1 MLKAAQASDKLRSS
15 ASSPAE
21 VREGHSVLS
30 HVLHHKKRQWMQVSS
45 VSSLALVSPSLVR
58 ARSSVLEEALGS
70 AAGVQQGNRERM
82 RHVPFGM
89 YRVACAVWHVPCG
102 MCRAAW
108 HVPFGMY
115 RVACAMWHVPC
126 GMCRVACAV
135 WHVPCGMTARRADG
149 MARGIR
155 DDK

>member
-82 RHVPFGM
+82 RHVPCGM
-89 YRVACAVWHVPCG
+89 CRVACPVRHVACG
-102 MCRAAW
+102 MCRAACA
-108 HVPFGMY
+108 VRRGMCHL
-115 RVACAMWHVPC
+115 ACTVWHVPC
-126 GMCRVACAV
+126 RMCRVACAV
-135 WHVPCGMTARRADG
+135 WHDG
-149 MARGIR
+149 QTC
-155 DDK
+155 

>member
-45 VSSLALVSPSLVR
+45 VSAVSSVSSVSSLALVSPSLVR

-82 RHVPFGM
+82 RHVPCGM
-89 YRVACAVWHVPCG
+89 YRVACAVRRGMCHLAGTVWHVPCG
-102 MCRAAW
+102 M
-108 HVPFGMY
+108 Y
-115 RVACAMWHVPC
+115 
-126 GMCRVACAV
+126 RVACAV

>member
-82 RHVPFGM
+82 RHVPCGM
-89 YRVACAVWHVPCG
+89 YRVACG
-102 MCRAAW
+102 MCRVAW

-115 RVACAMWHVPC
+115 RVACAMSDVPC
-126 GMCRVACAV
+126 GMCRVA
-135 WHVPCGMTARRADG
+135 
-149 MARGIR
+149 
-155 DDK
+155 

>member
-82 RHVPFGM
+82 RHVPCGM
-89 YRVACAVWHVPCG
+89 YRVACAVRHVPCGVACAIWHVPCG
-102 MCRAAW
+102 MC
-108 HVPFGMY
+108 HVG
-115 RVACAMWHVPC
+115 
-126 GMCRVACAV
+126 CAV

-155 DDK
+155 DK

>member
-82 RHVPFGM
+82 RHVPCGM
-89 YRVACAVWHVPCG
+89 YRAACAVRLACAIWHVPCG
-102 MCRAAW
+102 MC
-108 HVPFGMY
+108 HVG
-115 RVACAMWHVPC
+115 
-126 GMCRVACAV
+126 CAV

-155 DDK
+155 DK

>member
-1 MLKAAQASDKLRSS
+1 MQRTQARREANMLKAAQASDKLRSS

-70 AAGVQQGNRERM
+70 AAGVQQGNRERV
-82 RHVPFGM
+82 RHVPCGM
-89 YRVACAVWHVPCG
+89 YRVACAVRHVPCGVACAIWHVPCG
-102 MCRAAW
+102 MC
-108 HVPFGMY
+108 HVG
-115 RVACAMWHVPC
+115 
-126 GMCRVACAV
+126 CAV

-155 DDK
+155 DK